1 MDLIDKDFV
10 IEVLMRENRM
20 LKTILII
27 ETICTITLLIFIL

>member
-20 LKTILII
+20 LKKILII
-27 ETICTITLLIFIL
+27 ETICTIALLIFIL